1 MAVRPPDPI
10 FCRINLGISQYS
22 DQEPLTTRPMQVSTG
37 TSRNFKGMAI
47 VDGER
52 EWSNDIFDC
61 LAEPLT
67 CFVAWFVPCIVYGR
81 NRARFQALDSYG
93 GVSTDPTDGF
103 LGGDSLMYC
112 AAQCFGCGGC
122 VGMIGRGQTRARYGI
137 HGSGFNDCLLSC
149 CCAPCELTQ
158 ESREIELEE
167 QSLGHS
173 GAGFSMFTRS

>member
-1 MAVRPPDPI
+1 MA
-10 FCRINLGISQYS
+10 YS
-22 DQEPLTTRPMQVSTG
+22 DQEPLATRPMQLG
-37 TSRNFKGMAI
+37 AGGSRNFKSMAI

-61 LAEPLT
+61 CADPLT
-67 CFVAWFVPCIVYGR
+67 FVVSWFVPCIIYGR
-81 NRARFQALDSYG
+81 NRARFQALESYG
-93 GVSTDPTDGF
+93 AVSSDPVDG
-103 LGGDSLMYC
+103 LVGGDSFMYC
-112 AAQCFGCGGC
+112 AAQCFGLGGI

-137 HGSGFNDCLLSC
+137 SGSGCNDCMLSC

-167 QSLGHS
+167 QSLGHP